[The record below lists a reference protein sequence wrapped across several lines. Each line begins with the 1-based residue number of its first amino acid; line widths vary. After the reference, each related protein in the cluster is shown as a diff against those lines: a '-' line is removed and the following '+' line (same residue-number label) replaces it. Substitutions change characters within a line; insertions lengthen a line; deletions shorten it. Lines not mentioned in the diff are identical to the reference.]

1 MKHNPHILA
10 LSALILSILQL
21 QLLTL
26 YAAVPMHWT
35 VETSRVQPA
44 VFEAIRGESL
54 YLEAALQSHGK
65 PLAVTDGADVR
76 LLWQTN
82 GMDRVFWSTN
92 AVLVSSNVIAAT
104 FLPSFDPGASSVTG
118 FLGIPGSNYRAAF
131 QLRFRH
137 GPGAVPNVI
146 EQPPPV
152 LDLAHTVVINPPWPT
167 DQTIDARIRQVI
179 ADDDITANVPTGMV
193 RTVVSN
199 TVTKAY
205 VESLGISGGG
215 SSIDTN
221 AVIDIATSVVAPAVN
236 AAVNTGRAITASA
249 AAAGTNYTDTVAS
262 LKADKTNTYTKAE
275 TDRLL
280 DRKVDTLLSVT
291 IPAGA
296 YTFDNGKDGFQAWA
310 WLEDGAWT
318 AYAVTAD
325 ILVNLK

>member
-10 LSALILSILQL
+10 PAALILSILQL
-21 QLLTL
+21 LTPTL
-26 YAAVPMHWT
+26 YASIPLRWT

-54 YLEAALQSHGK
+54 YLEAALQSNGK

-92 AVLVSSNVIAAT
+92 AVIVSSNVIAAT

-137 GPGAVPNVI
+137 GPGAVPNELPIPTPTIDFAKVT
-146 EQPPPV
+146 V
-152 LDLAHTVVINPPWPT
+152 LNPPW
-167 DQTIDARIRQVI
+167 
-179 ADDDITANVPTGMV
+179 
-193 RTVVSN
+193 
-199 TVTKAY
+199 
-205 VESLGISGGG
+205 SGF
-215 SSIDTN
+215 DTN

-249 AAAGTNYTDTVAS
+249 AAAGTNYTDTVAAA
-262 LKADKTNTYTKAE
+262 KADKATTINGHSLSN
-275 TDRLL
+275 D
-280 DRKVDTLLSVT
+280 VTL
-291 IPAGA
+291 
-296 YTFDNGKDGFQAWA
+296 
-310 WLEDGAWT
+310 
-318 AYAVTAD
+318 TAD
-325 ILVNLK
+325 DVGALSTTDGGEVDDDVYVNGWVSADNLMAVGLVAATRAEFDEAEIG